1 MVIKINMTP
10 ANVPQIRFGEIALC
24 LSGGGYRAASYSFGT
39 LDMLD
44 EMDLLRDVKL
54 FSTASGGTFTGLTY
68 AAWRGEDKTFGQF
81 YDDFYNFLLNTNAI
95 QKALDDL
102 YTAPSPSGSTDL
114 SLIRAAAEEYR
125 DGLFRD
131 RTFQSLLEGVG
142 TDKPFKELIF
152 NATEFRMG
160 NSFRFRASD
169 DPDVFIGNQVFAVP
183 REVAGEIRLAD
194 IVAASSC
201 FPAAFEPIRF
211 PEDFWWTG
219 NLEDVRAELE
229 KDVKNPVTGK
239 IYRNGF
245 KDKQGNFVSLPL
257 MDGGIYDNQGIASAV
272 LADYKQTFDLFLISD
287 TSPRN
292 DDMLNFPT
300 TDARR
305 GWFTINTLFWAA
317 VALFIAAVIN
327 VVLLAYYFFTALDA
341 RRASWFELTL
351 LYIAPV
357 FFSLAVAGLLLWIYG
372 LFRPHRTITI
382 SGATFELWDI
392 VKKLAIPDFIEL
404 VKARFSSLAT
414 MASDVLLKRIRQL
427 QFTGIMDDAK
437 RGKLV
442 SFNLIYDLNPTVPR
456 TDLWKLAPDL
466 EPTAEMVEISKTA
479 EAVATTLWVNKK
491 DLDTLIVCGQIT
503 TCFSLLK
510 YLWRKWQAEENA
522 KASPTIVVPKP
533 DNPASPYYEI
543 YQKLLAK
550 WLELKADPQSSLNRK
565 RV

>member
-1 MVIKINMTP
+1 MTP
-10 ANVPQIRFGEIALC
+10 ENVPQIRFGEIALC
-24 LSGGGYRAASYSFGT
+24 LSGGGYRAASFAFGT
-39 LDMLD
+39 IDMLD
-44 EMDLLRDVKL
+44 EIGLMDDVKL

-68 AAWRGEDKTFGQF
+68 AAWRSENKTYGQF

-102 YTAPSPSGSTDL
+102 YTTPSPSGSTDL
-114 SLIRAAAEEYR
+114 SLIRSAAKEYS
-125 DGLFRD
+125 DGLYGERK
-131 RTFQSLLEGVG
+131 FQPLLGIVG
-142 TDKPFKELIF
+142 KDKPFKELIF

-183 REVAGEIRLAD
+183 EAVADEIRLAD

-211 PEDFWWTG
+211 PEDFRWTSSLT
-219 NLEDVRAELE
+219 NIRTELE
-229 KDVKNPVTGK
+229 KEVTNPVTGK
-239 IYRNGF
+239 VYRNGF
-245 KDKQGNFVSLPL
+245 IDEKGNFVSLPL

-272 LADYKQTFDLFLISD
+272 LADYKQIFDLFLITD

-292 DDMLNFPT
+292 DDMLDFPT
-300 TDARR
+300 SDARR

-317 VALFIAAVIN
+317 VALFVSAVIN
-327 VVLLAYYFFTALDA
+327 IVVLAYYFFTALDA
-341 RRASWFELTL
+341 GKTSWFELTL
-351 LYIAPV
+351 FYIAPA
-357 FFSLAVAGLLLWIYG
+357 FFSLVVAGGLIWIYR
-372 LFRPHRTITI
+372 LFSKHKTITI
-382 SGATFELWDI
+382 SGATFPIWNI
-392 VKKLAIPDFIEL
+392 VKKLAIPDFIEM

-414 MASDVLLKRIRQL
+414 MAGNVFMKRIRQL

-442 SFNLIYDLNPTVPR
+442 SFNLIYDLNPSVPR

-466 EPTAEMVEISKTA
+466 KPTAEMVEISKTA
-479 EAVATTLWVNKK
+479 EAFATTLWTDKK
-491 DLDTLIVCGQIT
+491 NLDNIIVCGQIT

-510 YLWRKWQAEENA
+510 YLWRKWQLEDSA
-522 KASPTIVVPKP
+522 KTDASVVIPKP

-543 YQKLLAK
+543 YQKLNAK
-550 WLELKADPQSSLNRK
+550 WLELKANPQSSLNRK
-565 RV
+565 RI